1 MASPSPARS
10 ADTEKIT
17 INLGF
22 VDLGRIDLL
31 VREGF
36 YASRSDL
43 IRTAIRAQLDRHD
56 TLVAPTIIRDDF
68 VMGLRDV
75 TRAELEGLRATNQM
89 LDLRVIGLARFARD
103 ISADLIAASIRSI
116 EVLGTIQA
124 DAAVKTALDACRHKK
139 QQGSHR

>member
-1 MASPSPARS
+1 MATPSPARS

-43 IRTAIRAQLDRHD
+43 IRAAIRAQLDRHD
-56 TLVAPTIIRDDF
+56 NAVAPTIIRDDF

-75 TRAELEGLRATNQM
+75 TLSELQGMAAANQM
-89 LDLRVIGLARFARD
+89 LDLRVIGLARFATD
-103 ISADLIAASIRSI
+103 IPADLVAATIRSI

-124 DAAVKTALDACRHKK
+124 SVGVRKVLDACRHSK
-139 QQGSHR
+139 GR

>member
-1 MASPSPARS
+1 MATASPART

-43 IRTAIRAQLDRHD
+43 IRAAIRAQLDRHD
-56 TLVAPTIIRDDF
+56 NAVAPTIIRDDF

-75 TRAELEGLRATNQM
+75 TLSELQGMAAANQV
-89 LDLRVIGLARFARD
+89 LDLRVIGLARFATD
-103 ISADLIAASIRSI
+103 IPADLVAATIRSI

-124 DAAVKTALDACRHKK
+124 SAGVRKVLDACRHSK
-139 QQGSHR
+139 GC

>member
-1 MASPSPARS
+1 MATASPART

-43 IRTAIRAQLDRHD
+43 IRSAIRAQLDRHD
-56 TLVAPTIIRDDF
+56 ASVAPAIVRDDF
-68 VMGLRDV
+68 VMGLRDLS
-75 TRAELEGLRATNQM
+75 RAELRP
-89 LDLRVIGLARFARD
+89 
-103 ISADLIAASIRSI
+103 
-116 EVLGTIQA
+116 
-124 DAAVKTALDACRHKK
+124 CRPRTRCWTC
-139 QQGSHR
+139 G

>member
-1 MASPSPARS
+1 MATASPART

-56 TLVAPTIIRDDF
+56 ASVAPAIVRDDF
-68 VMGLRDV
+68 VMGLRDLS
-75 TRAELEGLRATNQM
+75 RAELEALQAANQM

-103 ISADLIAASIRSI
+103 IPPDLITATIRSI

-124 DAAVKTALDACRHKK
+124 DAGVKAALDASRTNK
-139 QQGSHR
+139 GTR

>member
-1 MASPSPARS
+1 MATPSPART

-43 IRTAIRAQLDRHD
+43 IRAAIRAQLDRHD
-56 TLVAPTIIRDDF
+56 SAVAPTIVRDDF

-75 TRAELEGLRATNQM
+75 TLAELQGMADANQV
-89 LDLRVIGLARFARD
+89 LDLRVIGLARFASD
-103 ISADLIAASIRSI
+103 IPAELVASTIRSI

-124 DAAVKTALDACRHKK
+124 SAGVRKVLDACRHNK
-139 QQGSHR
+139 GR

>member
-1 MASPSPARS
+1 MATASPARI

-56 TLVAPTIIRDDF
+56 KAVAPTIIRDDF

-75 TRAELEGLRATNQM
+75 TLAELQGLQAANQM

-103 ISADLIAASIRSI
+103 IPAALISLTIRTI

-124 DAAVKTALDACRHKK
+124 SAEVRTALDGCRPSK
-139 QQGSHR
+139 GLTR

>member
-1 MASPSPARS
+1 MATPSPART

-56 TLVAPTIIRDDF
+56 TAVAPTIIRDDF

-75 TRAELEGLRATNQM
+75 TLTELRALQAANQM

-103 ISADLIAASIRSI
+103 IPADLIPLTLRTI

-124 DAAVKTALDACRHKK
+124 SAEVKAALDACRPLK
-139 QQGSHR
+139 GTTR

>member
-1 MASPSPARS
+1 MATASPART

-56 TLVAPTIIRDDF
+56 ASVAPAIVRDDF
-68 VMGLRDV
+68 VMGLRDLSR
-75 TRAELEGLRATNQM
+75 TELEGLQGANQM

-103 ISADLIAASIRSI
+103 IPPDLITATIRSI

-124 DAAVKTALDACRHKK
+124 EAGVKAALDVCRLNK
-139 QQGSHR
+139 GTR

>member
-1 MASPSPARS
+1 MATASPARTV
-10 ADTEKIT
+10 DTEKIT

-56 TLVAPTIIRDDF
+56 ASVAPAIVRDDF
-68 VMGLRDV
+68 VMGLRDLS
-75 TRAELEGLRATNQM
+75 RAELEALQAANQM

-103 ISADLIAASIRSI
+103 IPPDLITATIRSI

-124 DAAVKTALDACRHKK
+124 DVGVKAALDACRTNK
-139 QQGSHR
+139 GTR

>member
-1 MASPSPARS
+1 MATPSPART

-36 YASRSDL
+36 YASRSDM
-43 IRTAIRAQLDRHD
+43 IRAAIRAQLDRHD
-56 TLVAPTIIRDDF
+56 AAVSPTIVREDF
-68 VMGLRDV
+68 MMGLRDIS
-75 TRAELEGLRATNQM
+75 RRELQALADANEM
-89 LDLRVIGLARFARD
+89 LDLRVIGLARFASD
-103 ISADLIAASIRSI
+103 IPAELVSATIRSI

-124 DAAVKTALDACRHKK
+124 SAEVKKALAASRHSK
-139 QQGSHR
+139 GR

>member
-1 MASPSPARS
+1 MATPSPART

-56 TLVAPTIIRDDF
+56 AAVAPAIRRDDF
-68 VMGLRDV
+68 VMGLRDIS
-75 TRAELEGLRATNQM
+75 RPELETLQAAHQM
-89 LDLRVIGLARFARD
+89 LDLRVIGLLRLAPD
-103 ISADLIAASIRSI
+103 IPPDLGPATIASAQG
-116 EVLGTIQA
+116 LGTIQA
-124 DAAVKTALDACRHKK
+124 PPAVKAALQSCRPPKGP
-139 QQGSHR
+139 QS

>member
-1 MASPSPARS
+1 MATPSPARV

-43 IRTAIRAQLDRHD
+43 IRAAIRAQLDRHD
-56 TLVAPTIIRDDF
+56 AAVSPTIIREDF
-68 VMGLRDV
+68 MMGLRDV
-75 TRAELEGLRATNQM
+75 SRSELQSLADAHEM
-89 LDLRVIGLARFARD
+89 LDLRVIGLARFASD
-103 ISADLIAASIRSI
+103 IPAELIPATIRSI
-116 EVLGTIQA
+116 EILGTIQA
-124 DAAVKTALDACRHKK
+124 TGEVKKALEACRHSK
-139 QQGSHR
+139 GR

>member
-1 MASPSPARS
+1 MATPSPARV

-43 IRTAIRAQLDRHD
+43 IRAAIRAQLDRHD
-56 TLVAPTIIRDDF
+56 AAVSPTIVREDF
-68 VMGLRDV
+68 MMGLRDV
-75 TRAELEGLRATNQM
+75 TRNELQSLANAREKV
-89 LDLRVIGLARFARD
+89 DLRVIGLARFAAD
-103 ISADLIAASIRSI
+103 ISPELIAATIRSI

-124 DAAVKTALDACRHKK
+124 TGEVKKALEACRHSK
-139 QQGSHR
+139 GS

>member
-1 MASPSPARS
+1 MASPSPART

-56 TLVAPTIIRDDF
+56 TAVAPTIIRDDF

-75 TRAELEGLRATNQM
+75 TLAELQGLKAANQM

-103 ISADLIAASIRSI
+103 IPAELVTQTIRTI
-116 EVLGTIQA
+116 EVLGTLQA
-124 DAAVKTALDACRHKK
+124 DAGVKSALDACRPRK
-139 QQGSHR
+139 GL

>member
-1 MASPSPARS
+1 MATASPART

-56 TLVAPTIIRDDF
+56 TAVAPTIVREDF
-68 VMGLRDV
+68 VMGLRDI
-75 TRAELEGLRATNQM
+75 TRDDLQTLQDAGQM

-103 ISADLIAASIRSI
+103 ISPDLIAATIRSI

-124 DAAVKTALDACRHKK
+124 DAGVKTALDACRHRK
-139 QQGSHR
+139 GLNR

>member
-1 MASPSPARS
+1 MAAPSPART

-56 TLVAPTIIRDDF
+56 AAIAPTITRDEF
-68 VMGLRDV
+68 VMGLRDLS
-75 TRAELEGLRATNQM
+75 RAELERLRAARQM

-103 ISADLIAASIRSI
+103 IPPDLVTATIRSI
-116 EVLGTIQA
+116 EVLGTLQA
-124 DAAVKTALDACRHKK
+124 DAAVKAALDACRPDKGTR
-139 QQGSHR
+139 Q

>member
-56 TLVAPTIIRDDF
+56 TQVAPTVVRDDF
-68 VMGLRDV
+68 VTGLRDI
-75 TRAELEGLRATNQM
+75 TAAELRGLRAARQM
-89 LDLRVIGLARFARD
+89 LDLRVIGLARFAAD
-103 ISADLIAASIRSI
+103 IDADLVTATIRSI

-124 DAAVKTALDACRHKK
+124 TPPVRDALKACRADK
-139 QQGSHR
+139 GR

>member
-1 MASPSPARS
+1 MATPSPARS

-43 IRTAIRAQLDRHD
+43 IRAAIRAQLDRHD
-56 TLVAPTIIRDDF
+56 NAVAPTIIRDDF

-75 TRAELEGLRATNQM
+75 TLSELQGMAAANQV
-89 LDLRVIGLARFARD
+89 LDLRVIGLARFATD
-103 ISADLIAASIRSI
+103 IPADLVAATIRSI

-124 DAAVKTALDACRHKK
+124 SAGVRKVLDACRHSK
-139 QQGSHR
+139 GR

>member
-1 MASPSPARS
+1 MASPSPART

-56 TLVAPTIIRDDF
+56 ALIAPTIVRDDF
-68 VMGLRDV
+68 VMGLRDL
-75 TRAELEGLRATNQM
+75 TRAELEGLQAARQM

-103 ISADLIAASIRSI
+103 IPPDLVTATIRSI

-124 DAAVKTALDACRHKK
+124 DPAVKAALDACRSPKGPK
-139 QQGSHR
+139 P

>member
-1 MASPSPARS
+1 MATPSPART

-43 IRTAIRAQLDRHD
+43 IRAAIRAQLDRHD
-56 TLVAPTIIRDDF
+56 NAVAPTIIRDDF

-75 TRAELEGLRATNQM
+75 TLTELQGLADANHM
-89 LDLRVIGLARFARD
+89 LDLRVIGLARFASD
-103 ISADLIAASIRSI
+103 IPAELVSATIRSI

-124 DAAVKTALDACRHKK
+124 SAEVRKVLDACRYSK
-139 QQGSHR
+139 GR

>member
-1 MASPSPARS
+1 MATASPART

-56 TLVAPTIIRDDF
+56 ASVAPAIVRDDF
-68 VMGLRDV
+68 VMGLRDLS
-75 TRAELEGLRATNQM
+75 RAELEALQAANQM

-103 ISADLIAASIRSI
+103 IPPDLITATIRSI

-124 DAAVKTALDACRHKK
+124 DAGVMAALDACRTNK
-139 QQGSHR
+139 GTR